1 MGRDRC
7 VHTAPVCCQEGSTS
21 CSPCNAHTA
30 RGSRP
35 NYCPLT
41 LTKHLTAAAYLPLA
55 APSGAAQLGCAHTP
69 GITQISWPTSSMP
82 SARMSGFATRR
93 RSTGVMNL

>member
-1 MGRDRC
+1 M
-7 VHTAPVCCQEGSTS
+7 HTRSEARGPRL
-21 CSPCNAHTA
+21 AA

-35 NYCPLT
+35 SYRPLT
-41 LTKHLTAAAYLPLA
+41 LTAAAYLPLA